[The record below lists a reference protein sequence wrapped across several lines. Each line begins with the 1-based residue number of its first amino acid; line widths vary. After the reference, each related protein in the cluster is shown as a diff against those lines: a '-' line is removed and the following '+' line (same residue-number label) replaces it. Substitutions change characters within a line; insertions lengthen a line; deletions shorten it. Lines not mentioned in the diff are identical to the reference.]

1 MKTLISIIIFLI
13 YTLPAFCQEGT
24 RFETLS
30 FKEAL
35 AKAKSGNKLIFMDCY
50 TSWCGP
56 CQFMSQ
62 TIFPKKE
69 VGNFFN
75 ANFINVKY
83 DMEKGEGPELQK
95 KYDVQAYPTF
105 FIIRPDGSVQHKIV
119 GGFQDS
125 DFFISLVKQ
134 GLNEETSLA
143 YLGEKYENDNIN
155 KQELVDYLLALRYSG
170 ENQKYQEVNQKLQPV
185 LTAQDRLRKEFWPVI
200 EIATFD
206 SEDFKFLA
214 RHADECKKIV
224 DPKKVDYQI
233 KMIYRVAIAQTI
245 RPGAKDPLNQLK
257 QVEKELEEISLEG
270 KEEFYA
276 QIELNRAILT
286 KNKEKIISMAEK
298 NILDSNNS
306 NTWDIM
312 NALNSLKSELTD
324 KELNR
329 ILTWEKTYTSADP
342 KMKDYYNDF
351 FENFKALVC
360 PQVYYYDLNYKE
372 ALKRAVMQDKQT
384 LLVLLPND
392 ANRVKIQKI
401 LNKEKTRKN
410 INLNFITLDIS
421 PDSKEGKTL
430 SQQFEINSYPAFI
443 IINRDGT
450 LNRKIMGIIEDN
462 TFVKQIMSNQ

>member
-1 MKTLISIIIFLI
+1 
-13 YTLPAFCQEGT
+13 
-24 RFETLS
+24 
-30 FKEAL
+30 
-35 AKAKSGNKLIFMDCY
+35 
-50 TSWCGP
+50 
-56 CQFMSQ
+56 
-62 TIFPKKE
+62 
-69 VGNFFN
+69 
-75 ANFINVKY
+75 
-83 DMEKGEGPELQK
+83 
-95 KYDVQAYPTF
+95 
-105 FIIRPDGSVQHKIV
+105 
-119 GGFQDS
+119 
-125 DFFISLVKQ
+125 
-134 GLNEETSLA
+134 
-143 YLGEKYENDNIN
+143 
-155 KQELVDYLLALRYSG
+155 
-170 ENQKYQEVNQKLQPV
+170 
-185 LTAQDRLRKEFWPVI
+185 
-200 EIATFD
+200 
-206 SEDFKFLA
+206 
-214 RHADECKKIV
+214 
-224 DPKKVDYQI
+224 
-233 KMIYRVAIAQTI
+233 MIYRVAIAQTI

-286 KNKEKIISMAEK
+286 KDKEKIISMAEK

-384 LLVLLPND
+384 LWVLLPN
-392 ANRVKIQKI
+392 RIKIQKT

-462 TFVKQIMSNQ
+462 TLVKQIMSNQ